1 MTNTANTV
9 RVTKAQK
16 YQAAIALLEGKPVVT
31 IRGKDD
37 KAGVVLDAEY
47 LCDFFRNEMAL
58 LAKKNSGDS
67 KKPTKAQ
74 QENEVY
80 KAKILEFLY
89 AQEKGVTATEVM
101 TACNLS
107 SNQKAASLLNSL
119 KDSGEVVKVIEKGKS
134 FFSIATIEDEGE

>member
-1 MTNTANTV
+1 MTNTTNTV

-16 YQAAIALLEGKPVVT
+16 YQAAIALLEGKPVIT
-31 IRGKDD
+31 ISGKDD

-47 LCDFFRNEMAL
+47 LCDFFRGEMAL
-58 LAKKNSGDS
+58 LARKNSGDS

-74 QENEVY
+74 QENEAY

-89 AQEKGVTATEVM
+89 TQEGGVTATDVM
-101 TACNLS
+101 NACGLS
-107 SNQKAASLLNSL
+107 SNQKAAALLNSL

-134 FFSIATIEDEGE
+134 LFSLAVEGE